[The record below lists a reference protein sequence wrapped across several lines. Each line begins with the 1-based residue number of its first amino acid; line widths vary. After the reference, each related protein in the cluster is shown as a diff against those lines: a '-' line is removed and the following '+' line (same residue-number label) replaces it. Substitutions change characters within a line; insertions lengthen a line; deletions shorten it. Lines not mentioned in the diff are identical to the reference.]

1 MFSKNSSKDSE
12 RVQRLGQS
20 ILNRP
25 TSYPQ
30 HQFKDVT
37 EKTLSMKIENARKKI
52 LNTDK

>member
-1 MFSKNSSKDSE
+1 MFSKNSSKGSD
-12 RVQRLGQS
+12 RVQKLGQS

-37 EKTLSMKIENARKKI
+37 EKTLSMKIEDARKKF
-52 LNTDK
+52 LTVDK